1 MTSPI
6 SKPAAT
12 CMRRL
17 CALVLVMFTFVCA
30 HAQHDSTAAP
40 QPPALTAQLAAL
52 QRLEA
57 MQPDSVSPKYRQA
70 TLLLGYA
77 CTWPHDSKTRQYTDE
92 AQRVIGKIEA
102 LHPTKAADRSD
113 LATLHGFY
121 FTALIVAD
129 PQQNGPRYYRQAL
142 DSFDEALRLNPD
154 NALARQLQEQY
165 RKGMGQTGNQ

>member
-1 MTSPI
+1 MG
-6 SKPAAT
+6 
-12 CMRRL
+12 RL
-17 CALVLVMFTFVCA
+17 CVLVLVLFTFVCA

-52 QRLEA
+52 Q
-57 MQPDSVSPKYRQA
+57 PDSVSPKYWQA

-77 CTWPHDSKTRQYTDE
+77 CTWPHDSKTRQYTDQ

-102 LHPTKAADRSD
+102 LHLTKAADRSD

-129 PQQNGPRYYRQAL
+129 PQQNAPRYYRQAL
-142 DSFDEALRLNPD
+142 DSFDEALRLNPG
-154 NALARQLQEQY
+154 NALARQLQEQF
-165 RKGMGQTGNQ
+165 RKVMGQAGNQ

>member
-1 MTSPI
+1 MG
-6 SKPAAT
+6 
-12 CMRRL
+12 RL
-17 CALVLVMFTFVCA
+17 CVLVLVLFTFVCA

-52 QRLEA
+52 
-57 MQPDSVSPKYRQA
+57 QPDSVSPKYRQA

-77 CTWPHDSKTRQYTDE
+77 CTWPHDSKTRQYTDQ

-102 LHPTKAADRSD
+102 LHLTKAADRSD

-129 PQQNGPRYYRQAL
+129 PQQNAPRYYRQAL
-142 DSFDEALRLNPD
+142 DSFDEALRLNPG
-154 NALARQLQEQY
+154 NALARQLQEQF
-165 RKGMGQTGNQ
+165 RKVMGQAGNQ